1 MYIPLNPTPK
11 VHTFSFTQTQGFA
24 REPKSLPAPKFS
36 NLIQGDVQI
45 LDARTAEEYAEGHIE
60 GAVLA
65 DVKMDNFLEVAQSKL
80 SKDSPVAVYCR
91 SGRRSLTA
99 CDILSKDGYKV
110 YNLKTGIIGWQEAGL
125 PIVKDE
131 PARPKPMVGAY
142 TKQRDLTTEE
152 LSLFRHTMKDDRY
165 TPISVATQVVSG
177 INYRFF
183 CNGPDGDVVVT
194 IYKPLHDAP
203 RVTEMSK

>member
-1 MYIPLNPTPK
+1 MSGRNLILLAMSILSLFGLASCSAAY
-11 VHTFSFTQTQGFA
+11 
-24 REPKSLPAPKFS
+24 KSLSAAKFS
-36 NLIQGDVQI
+36 NLIQGDTQV
-45 LDARTAEEYAEGHIE
+45 LDARTAEEHAEGHIE
-60 GAVLA
+60 GAILA
-65 DVKMDNFLEVAQSKL
+65 DVKMDNFKEVAVSKL

-99 CDILSKDGYKV
+99 CDILSKEGYKV
-110 YNLKTGIIGWQEAGL
+110 YNLKTGILGWQEAGL
-125 PIVKDE
+125 PVVKDE
-131 PARPKPMVGAY
+131 PVRPKPMCGAY
-142 TKQRDLTTEE
+142 TQQRDLTPEE
-152 LSLFRHTMKDDRY
+152 LNLFRHTLKDDRY

-183 CNGPDGDVVVT
+183 CKGPDGDVVVT

>member
-1 MYIPLNPTPK
+1 MNNHFIIAMSLLSLLGLSSCSSMY
-11 VHTFSFTQTQGFA
+11 
-24 REPKSLPAPKFS
+24 RSLSAEKFS
-36 NLIQGDVQI
+36 ELVQGDVQI
-45 LDARTAEEYAEGHIE
+45 LDARTAEEYAEGHIK

-65 DVKMDNFLEVAQSKL
+65 DVKMNNFREVAETKL

-99 CDILSKDGYKV
+99 CDILSKDGYMV

-125 PIVKDE
+125 PVVKDE
-131 PARPKPMVGAY
+131 PIRPKPMCGAY
-142 TKQRDLTTEE
+142 TQQRDLTPEE
-152 LSLFRHTMKDDRY
+152 LNLFRHTLKDDRY
-165 TPISVATQVVSG
+165 TPVSVATQVISG

-183 CNGPDGDVVVT
+183 CKGPDGYVVVT

>member
-1 MYIPLNPTPK
+1 MIKKNIILMALSILSLLGLSSCSAAY
-11 VHTFSFTQTQGFA
+11 
-24 REPKSLPAPKFS
+24 KSLSAAKFS
-36 NLIQGDVQI
+36 ELIRGDVQI
-45 LDARTAEEYAEGHIE
+45 LDARTAGEYAEGHIG

-65 DVKMDNFLEVAQSKL
+65 DVTMDNFREVAVSKL

-99 CDILSKDGYKV
+99 CDILSKEGYSV

-125 PIVKDE
+125 PVVKDE
-131 PARPKPMVGAY
+131 PVRPKPMCGAY
-142 TKQRDLTTEE
+142 TQQRDLTPEE
-152 LSLFRHTMKDDRY
+152 LNLFRNTLKDVRY
-165 TPISVATQVVSG
+165 TPVSVATQVVSG

-203 RVTEMSK
+203 HVTEMSK